1 MDEESTESTR
11 LCCRQPVPHRTVRA
25 AWREEGHITV
35 GFSPLLLPS
44 SLSGDGDGDVG
55 VVCVIYR
62 TLLSHYGQ
70 KDTIAISGKELRDN
84 AMSST
89 RRANREIRVSVGWGR
104 FRGLVLQRELLKS
117 G

>member
-1 MDEESTESTR
+1 MARGGTH
-11 LCCRQPVPHRTVRA
+11 HR
-25 AWREEGHITV
+25 WI
-35 GFSPLLLPS
+35 FSSPPPFLPS
-44 SLSGDGDGDVG
+44 SLSGDGDGDGDVG
-55 VVCVIYR
+55 VVGVIYR